1 MKIIHVVNDKGGA
14 SGMLPRLLTFQQ
26 AKEYLQIGKDSLLDL
41 IHSGQ
46 LKAFKLKGSWR
57 ISEDD
62 LKEYIDSLRRQAV

>member
-1 MKIIHVVNDKGGA
+1 
-14 SGMLPRLLTFQQ
+14 MLPRLLTFQQ

>member
-1 MKIIHVVNDKGGA
+1 MKIIHVVNDKGGDKV
-14 SGMLPRLLTFQQ
+14 LPRLLTFQQ